1 MNALEALRNIKRE
14 KPTFF
19 STLYDSDMWDEDIET
34 IEKSLKALEI
44 IERMFRTG
52 GWELRHDG
60 KKCYIWNDASTDIGF
75 EITEEEYKILSSTM
89 KMLLTWRYKTME
101 ELMNC

>member
-1 MNALEALRNIKRE
+1 MNSLEALRNIKRE

-44 IERMFRTG
+44 M
-52 GWELRHDG
+52 
-60 KKCYIWNDASTDIGF
+60 KKEPFISANWYLEGTYEEYTKAIKTVK
-75 EITEEEYKILSSTM
+75 ITENEWNIVKEVLK
-89 KMLLTWRYKTME
+89 
-101 ELMNC
+101 